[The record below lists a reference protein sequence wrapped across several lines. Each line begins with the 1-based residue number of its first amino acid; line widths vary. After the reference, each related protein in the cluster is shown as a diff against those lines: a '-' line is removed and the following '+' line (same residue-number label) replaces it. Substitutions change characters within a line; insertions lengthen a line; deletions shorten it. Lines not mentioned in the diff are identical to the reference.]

1 FPPLKR
7 SSLLLKTSEH
17 LKVYFWER
25 RPNFLN
31 SDQISKMLKS
41 SKYKVDLRVK
51 RASDLAITEVIRGEK
66 ESLVSWSSNNNSEH
80 LKNLEECDLFVSPRE
95 YEGIGIATL
104 EALALGVPAISI
116 RRPTINEYIT
126 HGKNGILFENVGDE
140 INLDD
145 FDIETL
151 KQNALSMSQEL
162 QARWSDTSKTLIL
175 ELIDR
180 AKQSLAHANNKIEWD
195 QRHTEMLRLF
205 CTCNDDTIDQYA
217 KYLESLT

>member
-1 FPPLKR
+1 
-7 SSLLLKTSEH
+7 
-17 LKVYFWER
+17 
-25 RPNFLN
+25 
-31 SDQISKMLKS
+31 MLKS